1 MGQRSL
7 KVIESGIFGRL
18 CMVSYYCPIATF
30 SVRRTVLERFDYKNA
45 VTLET
50 GLGVHECHWK
60 CHHSIQSL
68 WLPIDVP

>member
-50 GLGVHECHWK
+50 GLGVHECH
-60 CHHSIQSL
+60 
-68 WLPIDVP
+68 